1 MASLSLL
8 CIIVNT
14 CTQKLKN
21 GAHLVMIVK
30 AHVRVIWY
38 EARSTVGSKTKE
50 KRLFPFGF
58 VESLGLEQSLHSV
71 YLLHIAVPARRCF
84 QLLNHI

>member
-1 MASLSLL
+1 MNA
-8 CIIVNT
+8 

-21 GAHLVMIVK
+21 GADLVIIVK

-50 KRLFPFGF
+50 KRIFPFEF

-71 YLLHIAVPARRCF
+71 YLLHSCPGPG
-84 QLLNHI
+84 